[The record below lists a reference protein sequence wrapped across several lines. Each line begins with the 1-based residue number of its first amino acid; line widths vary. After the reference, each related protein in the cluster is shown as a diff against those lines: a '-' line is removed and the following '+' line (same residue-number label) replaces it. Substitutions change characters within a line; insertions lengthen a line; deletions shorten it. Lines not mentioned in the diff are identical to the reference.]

1 MTSPTIWI
9 DWPAPVPNA
18 ADYAKRRRMITSP
31 VTTALLV
38 VVTVPVHVIGVL
50 RLAGVG
56 LSGVWM
62 VIMILCGLVG
72 GFFVAPR
79 HRTLHFCGNEL
90 HFTGGAPLGAK
101 LPWRDLDQ
109 VVLWLVQDR
118 EPNGAPRGDGTWM
131 LNIYDQHGRHRYSLT
146 EGPLVPAKMLFDA
159 MDAFPSP
166 RRRLFLI
173 PMRPGLEGIAPPGSH
188 PEWEA
193 IARMEPTPR
202 KVQELLAQKQ
212 APGVPPH
219 A

>member
-9 DWPAPVPNA
+9 DWPAPVPNV
-18 ADYAKRRRMITSP
+18 ADYAKRRRIIASAL
-31 VTTALLV
+31 TTALLV
-38 VVTVPVHVIGVL
+38 VLAVPVLVIGVL
-50 RLAGVG
+50 MLAGVE
-56 LSGVWM
+56 LSGVWLA
-62 VIMILCGLVG
+62 IMILCGLVD

-79 HRTLHFCGNEL
+79 HRTLQFLGDAL
-90 HFTGGAPLGAK
+90 YVTGGAPLSAK

-131 LNIYDQHGRHRYSLT
+131 LNIYDQHGRLRYSLT